1 MLVPPLPIGVRRSE
15 ALPVKPP
22 RRPSGTVALDP
33 AGSELVSSGGVG
45 RYYKRSRKW
54 GLELLKQW
62 YAEQQAGGVPK
73 VLLRGRYYYTTRAVL
88 YADHPRGRD
97 ETVYRK
103 LAALEKDLERAYSRI
118 VELERK
124 IGARR

>member
-1 MLVPPLPIGVRRSE
+1 MK
-15 ALPVKPP
+15 AP
-22 RRPSGTVALDP
+22 RRPSGPVTLDP

-62 YAEQQAGGVPK
+62 YAEQEAGGVPK
-73 VLLRGRYYYTTRAVL
+73 VLRRGRYYYTTRAVL

-97 ETVYRK
+97 EAVYRK
-103 LAALEKDLERAYSRI
+103 LAALEKDLERAYARI
-118 VELERK
+118 VELERRQ
-124 IGARR
+124 GLRR